1 MQVPVLQMQPTGRMT
16 VLPSQPS
23 GYQAGF
29 QSAEPDTQ
37 LQEMPQDV
45 SSPAPYINSNA
56 CFSGIRMNV
65 LARAT
70 RSAS

>member
-16 VLPSQPS
+16 VLQSQPS
-23 GYQAGF
+23 GYQAGL

-45 SSPAPYINSNA
+45 SPLPPYIS
-56 CFSGIRMNV
+56 
-65 LARAT
+65 
-70 RSAS
+70 